1 MKGMRVGKMFSVGVG
16 EERYMEL
23 DGRKDVLKKRG
34 EMAPKELGEGGGF
47 FYQYCEGLRIMV

>member
-1 MKGMRVGKMFSVGVG
+1 MFSVGVG

-34 EMAPKELGEGGGF
+34 EMAPKELGEGGDF
-47 FYQYCEGLRIMV
+47 FSQYCEGVRIMV